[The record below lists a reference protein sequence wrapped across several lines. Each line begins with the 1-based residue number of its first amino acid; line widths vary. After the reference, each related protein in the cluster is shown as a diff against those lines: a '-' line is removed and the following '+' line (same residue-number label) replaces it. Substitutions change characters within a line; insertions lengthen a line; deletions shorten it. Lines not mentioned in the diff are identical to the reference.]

1 MSDIVW
7 LVTQTYWQ
15 FKIAEGKRGKWR
27 WQLYDPSERHVCGS
41 SVKGFDTEAEARADL
56 EVMCEALDRKFL
68 QSSVFRDE

>member
-41 SVKGFDTEAEARADL
+41 SVKGFDNEADARVDL
-56 EVMCEALDRKFL
+56 RAMVDAMDKPLLGNA
-68 QSSVFRDE
+68 FRDE